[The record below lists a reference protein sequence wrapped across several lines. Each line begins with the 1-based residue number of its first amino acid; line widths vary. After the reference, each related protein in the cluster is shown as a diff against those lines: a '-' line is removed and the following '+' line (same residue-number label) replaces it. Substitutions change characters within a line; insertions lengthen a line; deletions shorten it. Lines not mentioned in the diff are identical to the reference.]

1 MLSKRSPNTTN
12 SALTYLE
19 NFTHVELILS
29 TCYDCLKKAAYEF
42 AGENSD
48 DMLVSGFVQNPDT
61 FSYSRGWRGNERV
74 AKRSATRWSTRS
86 GGGIGPYHGDSSC
99 TTRSEGFSRWRLPRG
114 WKWGLKRFRWE
125 TQQGVN
131 GSRHAGGAW
140 NVSLEARR
148 KRAGQRKGRG
158 SRGEIP
164 GAHVRAHTRVACC
177 YAWTGTHVRA
187 RAHVPEV
194 RRHTTVTPP
203 PPLYHDD
210 ESARGLCSRKL
221 GLPRSFGADPA
232 MRRAVPSPFYF
243 CNGAGSPL
251 IFLVKIRERIDARSW
266 KIDEREIV
274 NSVSRKWLRCC
285 GSGSSNFLTKI
296 VMQMIHCR
304 SR

>member
-1 MLSKRSPNTTN
+1 MRTRGRKFWRCSYR
-12 SALTYLE
+12 
-19 NFTHVELILS
+19 
-29 TCYDCLKKAAYEF
+29 
-42 AGENSD
+42 
-48 DMLVSGFVQNPDT
+48 NPDT

-99 TTRSEGFSRWRLPRG
+99 TERSEGFSRRRLPRG

-131 GSRHAGGAW
+131 GSRHAGGAR

-158 SRGEIP
+158 SRGETP
-164 GAHVRAHTRVACC
+164 GAHVHAHTRVACC

-187 RAHVPEV
+187 RGRAHSMSPKSAATPPLRRHHRYTTTTKVRGVFVHESWVYLVLSVRIQRRDAPSLRPSIFATARPRLVDISCENTRAYWRTLMENRWARDCKQRVPEMAPV
-194 RRHTTVTPP
+194 
-203 PPLYHDD
+203 L
-210 ESARGLCSRKL
+210 RKRL
-221 GLPRSFGADPA
+221 L
-232 MRRAVPSPFYF
+232 
-243 CNGAGSPL
+243 
-251 IFLVKIRERIDARSW
+251 
-266 KIDEREIV
+266 
-274 NSVSRKWLRCC
+274 
-285 GSGSSNFLTKI
+285 NFLTKI